1 MITIKK
7 LFSALFI
14 LLFGFIG
21 IGTSGNIVKAS
32 TMVEQTSEMAKTF
45 SQLTPEEQSYFK
57 SKGFSDK
64 DTFYTQKIEPQDPKT
79 RFSANVLRLTAST
92 KKLLIRRGGQNIL

>member
-1 MITIKK
+1 MYIFKRRCIIEIEKAFFSKFNELGSDYYKK

-64 DTFYTQKIEPQDPKT
+64 DTFTLK
-79 RFSANVLRLTAST
+79 R
-92 KKLLIRRGGQNIL
+92 

>member
-1 MITIKK
+1 MKK

-32 TMVEQTSEMAKTF
+32 TMVEQTSEMAKMAKTF

-64 DTFYTQKIEPQDPKT
+64 DTFYT
-79 RFSANVLRLTAST
+79 
-92 KKLLIRRGGQNIL
+92 

>member
-14 LLFGFIG
+14 LLFGF
-21 IGTSGNIVKAS
+21 GTSGNIVKAS

-64 DTFYTQKIEPQDPKT
+64 DTFYTQKK
-79 RFSANVLRLTAST
+79 SL
-92 KKLLIRRGGQNIL
+92 KIRKHVFLQMYCG